1 MQLRELP
8 MTWYFEP
15 YRSHDQASQNGNDSA
30 HGDDD
35 CAQGSGALPAA
46 VLQRHG
52 ARVLDPATA
61 VALHGQRPPRPTVY
75 RARTLL
81 VPEDL
86 HTEPGLGAINR
97 ALAPAGLRLVS
108 PGRTDGGLAGGQ
120 DRASREAPGPS
131 ADGGPRRLPRTAV
144 LVPAAAEHGRA
155 AVPVVVDAWVA
166 LQTLRAAAAARTDKA
181 LHEEA
186 ARRISLEHLLFGAG
200 LTGSPISE
208 GGGVTGPGAADSYLQ
223 PGGDARAPA
232 GIFLT
237 APHRQP
243 AREF

>member
-86 HTEPGLGAINR
+86 HSEPGLGAINR

-108 PGRTDGGLAGGQ
+108 PGRADGGLAGGQ
-120 DRASREAPGPS
+120 DRASREALG
-131 ADGGPRRLPRTAV
+131 
-144 LVPAAAEHGRA
+144 PAAAEHGRA